1 MKHIVISIQPIW
13 AGLIRSGQKTI
24 ELRRRFPRLPA
35 GSAAYLYESSPA
47 CSLTA
52 VLRIGTVHELPVGEL
67 WAVHG
72 AASCVD
78 ERHFAEY
85 FAGREM
91 GYGVHITAC
100 VPLSNSVPLSTL
112 RSQFGFTA
120 PQSWAYASPKLV
132 STVEVP
138 G

>member
-1 MKHIVISIQPIW
+1 MKHIVISVQPKW

-35 GSAAYLYESSPA
+35 GSVAYLYESSPT

-72 AASCVD
+72 AASCVG
-78 ERHFAEY
+78 ECHFAEY

-91 GYGVHITAC
+91 GYGVNITAC

-132 STVEVP
+132 SAVEVL
-138 G
+138 